1 MPFTECQDNGLEA
14 DFVTKI
20 LFTSSGSCFTDGVCV
35 FFPYCKLGWNIHAL
49 LRHFPEFNGRIYN
62 SELPILD
69 TLCPTSCRG
78 SCTLIILYYLL
89 SIGAGK
95 DTHAGSLLVGFVF

>member
-35 FFPYCKLGWNIHAL
+35 FFRTVN
-49 LRHFPEFNGRIYN
+49 
-62 SELPILD
+62 
-69 TLCPTSCRG
+69 
-78 SCTLIILYYLL
+78 
-89 SIGAGK
+89 
-95 DTHAGSLLVGFVF
+95 